1 MSDLRR
7 DKPQRELTIL
17 RKHEESNSMLA
28 IVMAG
33 IAALFLVAIFAAYNY
48 ASSTN
53 SALKNPPASASGP
66 ATRSPPETTG
76 SGRDLPP
83 QQVAP
88 DKSQKQP

>member
-7 DKPQRELTIL
+7 DNTQRELTIL
-17 RKHEESNSMLA
+17 RKHEESNTMLA

-33 IAALFLVAIFAAYNY
+33 IAALFLVAILAAYNY

-53 SALKNPPASASGP
+53 TALNSPPASASST

-76 SGRDLPP
+76 SGSSLPP
-83 QQVAP
+83 QQVVP
-88 DKSQKQP
+88 DKSQKQQ